1 MKESTTAYL
10 SITCEGDSVVG
21 TTGHLRHSL
30 AEEVGGNKGR
40 SQSVVVGPI
49 AQLAITIMAPSI
61 NLSIY
66 RADGIFFLR
75 VVLAVNIK
83 ICFLKEMNFSTI
95 FEQELYIF
103 HGPTLTSKDQN
114 NCN

>member
-66 RADGIFFLR
+66 RAVRKLFFQIIL
-75 VVLAVNIK
+75 VVNI
-83 ICFLKEMNFSTI
+83 
-95 FEQELYIF
+95 
-103 HGPTLTSKDQN
+103 
-114 NCN
+114 